1 MLSDRLQNLE
11 TLLRE
16 MREENDKKIN
26 ELKNELACERA
37 AREKEVSSLT
47 VRLSQAE
54 ESLSH
59 QEEETSKIWEIQ
71 LKREQEVHEV
81 QEEERQRK
89 EEVEAHPFT
98 VIKVSRDKDLWEQ
111 TGSDQTFDLVDHEHV
126 RSFHLPN
133 QMLFADFQREVER
146 EVGVPVASQRF
157 WLGLVCGAHAMDLRL
172 LSQSFP
178 TPFSP
183 YPPVS
188 SPSLTRL
195 LFQNRPMVPLHER
208 AKDDIL
214 LFLKFYNLV
223 TETLRY
229 VGRLFVKLGQTPA
242 DVRGKVNE
250 ICGLAPTD
258 DILLFEEI
266 KFELSVMCEALDRTV
281 TFKGGQ
287 LEDAVCNAPTRSA
300 ERVWRLGLP
309 GVVGVVVGVRSKE
322 HTYDEVVARLAEEL
336 GLNDPSKIRL
346 TTHNC
351 YSEQPK
357 PRPSNILYFETLDI
371 PLPELQSLKTLRISF
386 HNSKAEEV
394 SVHNIRLPKKS
405 TVADVLADLKS
416 KVELSHPE
424 VELRMLQLFNN
435 KIFKTFPLTEQIEC
449 INDQVIHVYHFNRD
463 VEEKNQALHTF
474 GDPFFLVVGRTET
487 VAELRR
493 RIQAKLGV
501 ADKEF
506 AEWRFAFVALGK
518 PVYLHDSEVMATRF

>member
-1 MLSDRLQNLE
+1 MTQSVVTWSSNDGVDPDPGLHFPGLTPLILLLQ
-11 TLLRE
+11 LRGPV
-16 MREENDKKIN
+16 
-26 ELKNELACERA
+26 C
-37 AREKEVSSLT
+37 LT
-47 VRLSQAE
+47 PVYTCLYTPQ
-54 ESLSH
+54 
-59 QEEETSKIWEIQ
+59 IQ
-71 LKREQEVHEV
+71 LKQEQEVHEV

-146 EVGVPVASQRF
+146 EVGVPNHTYRS
-157 WLGLVCGAHAMDLRL
+157 
-172 LSQSFP
+172 
-178 TPFSP
+178 
-183 YPPVS
+183 
-188 SPSLTRL
+188 TRL
-195 LFQNRPMVPLHER
+195 LNAAKEGMTVRGGEVGERGGGGGRGERVRQVRDSNRPMVPLHER

-250 ICGLAPTD
+250 ICGLPPTD
-258 DILLFEEI
+258 DILLFEAIQTSPLSPLPPLFPPTPQEI

-394 SVHNIRLPKKS
+394 LVHNIRLPKKS

-416 KVELSHPE
+416 KFMVELWQPKAKFWMLQVELSHPE

-449 INDQVIHVYHFNRD
+449 INDQY
-463 VEEKNQALHTF
+463 
-474 GDPFFLVVGRTET
+474 
-487 VAELRR
+487 
-493 RIQAKLGV
+493 
-501 ADKEF
+501 
-506 AEWRFAFVALGK
+506 
-518 PVYLHDSEVMATRF
+518 

>member
-1 MLSDRLQNLE
+1 MTQSVVTWSSNDGVDPDPGLHFPGLTPLILLLQ
-11 TLLRE
+11 LRGPV
-16 MREENDKKIN
+16 
-26 ELKNELACERA
+26 C
-37 AREKEVSSLT
+37 LT
-47 VRLSQAE
+47 PVYTCLYTPQ
-54 ESLSH
+54 
-59 QEEETSKIWEIQ
+59 IQ
-71 LKREQEVHEV
+71 LKQEQEVHEV

-146 EVGVPVASQRF
+146 ENHTYRS
-157 WLGLVCGAHAMDLRL
+157 
-172 LSQSFP
+172 
-178 TPFSP
+178 
-183 YPPVS
+183 
-188 SPSLTRL
+188 TRL
-195 LFQNRPMVPLHER
+195 LNAAKEGMTVRGGEVGERGGGGGRGERVRQVRDSNRPMVPLHER

-250 ICGLAPTD
+250 ICGLPPTD

-309 GVVGVVVGVRSKE
+309 GVLVHFRRLEKPNEDAFCLELSKE

-357 PRPSNILYFETLDI
+357 PRPS
-371 PLPELQSLKTLRISF
+371 
-386 HNSKAEEV
+386 
-394 SVHNIRLPKKS
+394 S
-405 TVADVLADLKS
+405 T
-416 KVELSHPE
+416 EG
-424 VELRMLQLFNN
+424 
-435 KIFKTFPLTEQIEC
+435 LTAWLTCSCTI
-449 INDQVIHVYHFNRD
+449 
-463 VEEKNQALHTF
+463 T
-474 GDPFFLVVGRTET
+474 
-487 VAELRR
+487 
-493 RIQAKLGV
+493 
-501 ADKEF
+501 
-506 AEWRFAFVALGK
+506 
-518 PVYLHDSEVMATRF
+518 S